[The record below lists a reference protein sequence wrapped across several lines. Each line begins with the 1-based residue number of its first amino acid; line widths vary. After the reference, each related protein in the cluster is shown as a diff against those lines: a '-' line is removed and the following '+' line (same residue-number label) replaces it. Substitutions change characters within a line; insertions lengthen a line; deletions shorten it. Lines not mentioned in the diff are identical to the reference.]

1 MANAALEHD
10 AMALMRQTELDFG
23 LTIDAGPAFYG
34 RRQGADAAVCWTKV
48 HYRTQNIYSQ
58 IWLFHEATEQPE
70 ISGWPASGFHT
81 TSDGTRIAQTTREAG
96 SAQCHRARAMR
107 SFRNRDITWDGLQS
121 ITDTLAANLRNP
133 DTARG
138 VGGARLI
145 LKRPSAFFI

>member
-10 AMALMRQTELDFG
+10 AMALTRETELDFG

-81 TSDGTRIAQTTREAG
+81 TSDATRIAQTTREAG
-96 SAQCHRARAMR
+96 SSAVSSGTSDEVIPKSGHNVGRSAVDYGYLSGQSAQPGYGSRRR
-107 SFRNRDITWDGLQS
+107 RGTS
-121 ITDTLAANLRNP
+121 NP
-133 DTARG
+133 
-138 VGGARLI
+138 
-145 LKRPSAFFI
+145 